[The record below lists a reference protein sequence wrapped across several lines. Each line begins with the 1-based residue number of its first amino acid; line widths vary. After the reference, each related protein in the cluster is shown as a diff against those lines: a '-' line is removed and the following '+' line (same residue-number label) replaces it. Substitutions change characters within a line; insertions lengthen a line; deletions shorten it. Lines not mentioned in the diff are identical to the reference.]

1 MASAPPEPRFDTR
14 VELLTLEADDGVALD
29 GALYRPCGEQR
40 ARTGVA
46 LFHGGG
52 GEFYLPLFRALGR
65 GLAARGWP
73 VLSLN
78 RRDHGANFGFVTL
91 SRGARDQSAAVDHLE
106 SLGVERVV
114 LGGHSFGTVT
124 VPWYVAHTDDPRVA
138 GMLLYAALGDLARAS
153 VIICGGQERYDA
165 YVAQCRAAVAAG
177 CGDEAFVM
185 PPMVA
190 GLLPMTHTRAVFL
203 DLRGP
208 GVVTTDALIRQA
220 GDRPIL
226 ALRHARDPFPGTL
239 PPTRERLEAA
249 SPHLSYVL
257 VGCEGPMARETHRFT
272 GQEDGILRLTVG
284 WLSEHGFTP

>member
-1 MASAPPEPRFDTR
+1 MSSTQRDPRFDTR
-14 VELLTLEADDGVALD
+14 VELLTLEADDGMPLD

-40 ARTGVA
+40 SRTGVA

-52 GEFYLPLFRALGR
+52 GEFYLPLFRALGN

-91 SRGARDQSAAVDHLE
+91 ARGAMDQRAAVDQLE

-114 LGGHSFGTVT
+114 LGGHSYGTVT
-124 VPWYVAHTDDPRVA
+124 VPWYVANTDDPRVA
-138 GMLLYAALGDLARAS
+138 GMVLYAALGDLARAS

-165 YVAQCRAAVAAG
+165 YVEQCRAAVAAG
-177 CGDEAFVM
+177 HGDEAFVM
-185 PPMVA
+185 PPMVE
-190 GLLPMTHTRAVFL
+190 GLLPMTHTR
-203 DLRGP
+203 
-208 GVVTTDALIRQA
+208 A

-249 SPHLSYVL
+249 SPNLSYVL
-257 VGCEGPMARETHRFT
+257 VGSEGPMARETHRFT
-272 GQEDGILRLTVG
+272 GQEDEILLLTVR

>member
-1 MASAPPEPRFDTR
+1 MSSTQQEPRFDTR
-14 VELLTLEADDGVALD
+14 VELLTLEADDGMPLD
-29 GALYRPCGEQR
+29 GALYRPCGERR
-40 ARTGVA
+40 AGTGVA
-46 LFHGGG
+46 LFHGGV

-78 RRDHGANFGFVTL
+78 RRDHGANFGSVTL
-91 SRGARDQSAAVDHLE
+91 QRGAMDQRAAVDHLE
-106 SLGVERVV
+106 SLGAERVI
-114 LGGHSFGTVT
+114 LGGHSYGTVT
-124 VPWYVAHTDDPRVA
+124 VPWYVANTDDPRVA

-165 YVAQCRAAVAAG
+165 YVEQCRAAVAAG
-177 CGDEAFVM
+177 HGDEAFVM
-185 PPMVA
+185 PPMVE
-190 GLLPMTHTRAVFL
+190 GMLPMTHTRAVFL
-203 DLRGP
+203 DIRGP
-208 GVVTTDALIRQA
+208 GAVTTDALIRQA

-249 SPHLSYVL
+249 SPNLSYVL
-257 VGCEGPMARETHRFT
+257 VGSEGPMARETHRFA
-272 GQEDGILRLTVG
+272 GHEDEILLLTVR